1 VRART
6 SPEAIV
12 RDEASEDEENG
23 VSLSVDAAA
32 AADDDDGDVP
42 SRSRY
47 NLVSSNSESFG
58 EGGSDTESDMDDSG
72 KLVSD
77 VGSDG
82 ADGEK
87 AISLL
92 SSSDSDD
99 GGFGTPRRPIFR
111 SSSRSV

>member
-1 VRART
+1 M
-6 SPEAIV
+6 
-12 RDEASEDEENG
+12 
-23 VSLSVDAAA
+23 
-32 AADDDDGDVP
+32 P
-42 SRSRY
+42 SRSSY

-87 AISLL
+87 AISLV
-92 SSSDSDD
+92 SSSESDD
-99 GGFGTPRRPIFR
+99 GGFGTPRSPIFR